1 MVYLDTSLWVGM
13 TKTKACIVQWKVRQ
27 GPDLE
32 GLIYHANELELYLEG
47 TGGHEAGM

>member
-1 MVYLDTSLWVGM
+1 M
-13 TKTKACIVQWKVRQ
+13 TKTKAFVVQWKVRQ

-47 TGGHEAGM
+47 TGGHETGM